1 MNGQMTVARALLA
14 CVLLAGAAWGST
26 HAGLSPEEASVDA
39 ATLQLRMRYAV
50 MKDSAAFRTEQP
62 LTLVA
67 ADGTEKTFP
76 PGIWRVSASEATPAR
91 RQFHVFPK
99 TFQPSEGRE
108 MEAYLAEWRAKG
120 YSPLAL
126 TFGRR
131 FTTAGKVILDNR
143 VRWVSLARCA
153 TEAEAE
159 ALKKKLAAEQ
169 VWAWSRPETI
179 APGRAKLRMTDEKG
193 AEVWRG
199 DTPLELRCP
208 GPVEVADVQTGFW
221 RERRADHLY
230 AAPLA
235 LRIGPGGELEVH
247 GALPLETYLRGVL
260 PAEMPASWP
269 SAALKAQAVAARSEI
284 LAACAGKYLLEGFDF
299 TTLETCRAYAGLG
312 GHMPGTDRAVAETAG
327 EVLAQA
333 GKVATTVFS
342 ACCGGWTENND
353 TVWSGPPNS
362 ALRALPDYPA
372 AKRPPQKG
380 PEAYG
385 LSKWIAGAPPAWCAS
400 HREYRWKKV
409 YSAAE
414 LSALVNKKH
423 AVGDVRSIRPGERGP
438 GGRLRRVTIEG
449 TKGTVTVERELAI
462 RQAFGGLP
470 SAMCIITVDS
480 VNNLPK
486 SFTFTGAG
494 RGHGVGMCQEGARA
508 MAAAGLAHG
517 AILKHYFSGVELERL

>member
-1 MNGQMTVARALLA
+1 MTGAKAAFHVFLICLWVAAAAR
-14 CVLLAGAAWGST
+14 GANPAAT
-26 HAGLSPEEASVDA
+26 PPEDRPVDT

-50 MKDSAAFRTEQP
+50 MKDSAAFRAEQP

-67 ADGTEKTFP
+67 ADGAEKTLP
-76 PGIWRVSASEATPAR
+76 PGVWRVSASEVRPAR
-91 RQFHVFPK
+91 QQFHVFPK
-99 TFQPSEGRE
+99 TFQPGEAKE
-108 MEAYLAEWRAKG
+108 MEAYMAEWRAKG

-131 FTTAGKVILDNR
+131 FTTAGGAVLDNR

-159 ALKKKLAAEQ
+159 ALKKKLSAEQ
-169 VWAWSRPETI
+169 VWAWSRPETT
-179 APGRAKLRMTDEKG
+179 APGRAAFRVTDEKG
-193 AEVWRG
+193 GVAWRG
-199 DTPLELRCP
+199 EAPLELRCA
-208 GPVEVADVQTGFW
+208 GPVEIADVQTGFW
-221 RERRADHLY
+221 KERRADHLC
-230 AAPLA
+230 ATPLA
-235 LRIGPGGELEVH
+235 LRIGPDGGIEVH

-269 SAALKAQAVAARSEI
+269 VEALKAQAVAARSEI

-312 GHMPGTDRAVAETAG
+312 GHTPGTDRAVAETAG
-327 EVLAQA
+327 EVLAQS

-362 ALRALPDYPA
+362 ALRALPDYPS
-372 AKRPPQKG
+372 AKRPAQAG

-385 LSKWIAGAPPAWCAS
+385 LAKWLSGAPPAWCAG

-409 YSAAE
+409 FSAAE
-414 LSALVNKKH
+414 LSALVNKKY
-423 AVGDVRSIRPGERGP
+423 AVGQIKAIRPGMRGP
-438 GGRLRRVTIEG
+438 GGRLRRVVIEG
-449 TKGTVTVERELAI
+449 TKGAVTVERELAI

-470 SAMCIITVDS
+470 SAMCIITADG
-480 VNNLPK
+480 VNSLPK
-486 SFTFTGAG
+486 SFTFTGGG

-517 AILKHYFSGVELERL
+517 AILRQYFSGVELERL